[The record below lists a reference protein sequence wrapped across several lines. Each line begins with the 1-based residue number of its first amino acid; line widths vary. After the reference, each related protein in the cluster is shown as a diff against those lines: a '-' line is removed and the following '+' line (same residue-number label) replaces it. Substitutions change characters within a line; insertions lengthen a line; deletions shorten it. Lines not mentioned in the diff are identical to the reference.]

1 MLSKFNERFREL
13 KKNSGLSD
21 LKLSKLLDVAPMTIC
36 RWENG
41 VHDIKSNDL
50 IKVALFF
57 GVSTD
62 YLVGLED

>member
-1 MLSKFNERFREL
+1 
-13 KKNSGLSD
+13 
-21 LKLSKLLDVAPMTIC
+21 MTIC